1 MKDYLI
7 FLLRYKHLW
16 RFQVISMLNYID
28 SIPAEF
34 GTGVPRNWSPRCAV
48 ETEMIN
54 NQYVRSVS
62 ACILYV
68 KIHADASI

>member
-1 MKDYLI
+1 
-7 FLLRYKHLW
+7 
-16 RFQVISMLNYID
+16 MLNYID